1 MAANNLLD
9 EMIEKGD
16 TSPKTASESF
26 NNFLNDMLKHNN
38 KYPYDT
44 SSVRNV
50 CDYAISPYITQWNVS
65 NLIPSFTMD
74 TSRVSPVDTLDV
86 RKGNLEDLIRELS
99 HGVQF
104 DKSHSERQ
112 EIAETSLHQYKNM
125 DREQRYGEDWT
136 HEGEAHM
143 KIEPELWKM
152 LEKKGFFERFMDY
165 FR

>member
-16 TSPKTASESF
+16 TSPKTASEAF
-26 NNFLNDMLKHNN
+26 ANFLNDMLSHEND
-38 KYPYDT
+38 YLFDT
-44 SSVRNV
+44 ASVRKV
-50 CDYAISPYITQWNVS
+50 WDYANSPYIAQWDIQ
-65 NLIPSFTMD
+65 NLIPSFHMD
-74 TSRVSPVDTLDV
+74 TARVSPVDTLQV
-86 RKGNLEDLIRELS
+86 KRGNLEDLIRELS
-99 HGVQF
+99 HGVQYN
-104 DKSHSERQ
+104 KPYEERQ
-112 EIAETSLHQYKNM
+112 KIAETSWHQYKNM

-165 FR
+165 FK